1 MSLRF
6 FATCLN
12 FCDMSQLN
20 LGTLQLSVALRAM
33 KKLGVNSWMSK
44 SVNQHNEENRV
55 KYDKAHVTSQ
65 SWDFALWFDDRCL
78 SVYLW
83 CPAHFLTWFDDRC
96 YFVFSVYLWCPA
108 HFLTWFDDRC
118 NFVFSVYLWP
128 AHFLTW
134 FDDRCHLYW
143 FDERCLK
150 IQNAV
155 LCSLFDSVVSQ

>member
-1 MSLRF
+1 M
-6 FATCLN
+6 
-12 FCDMSQLN
+12 
-20 LGTLQLSVALRAM
+20 
-33 KKLGVNSWMSK
+33 
-44 SVNQHNEENRV
+44 NQHNEENRV

-78 SVYLW
+78 
-83 CPAHFLTWFDDRC
+83 
-96 YFVFSVYLWCPA
+96 SVYLWCPA